1 MSGWGK
7 HIPIHRIENYSNQHG
22 LWVKYI
28 PVIKGNNYYV
38 DDNISIDGDAP
49 KKFIGVYDYRMLNS
63 KHKSNRTNWIK
74 YIAKTGHKWYP
85 AESITEHL
93 LNRLGMVFGLDM
105 AESRLAM
112 IGGQLRFLSKYF
124 LDSKKEEL
132 VHGADILAGYLNE
145 PTKYIEDIDSLN
157 LTRNL
162 LTIQFIESAISNAFL
177 SYKDDLMRGLV
188 QLIIFDAL
196 VGNNDRHFFNWGIVR
211 SLDGSKQPRFSPV
224 YDTAR
229 GLFWNYSEVKLKDI
243 VEINKTVTKHINR
256 YCKNSKPKIGWDGER
271 DINHFNLFA
280 NICKNEFYFTKNE
293 IADMFHPSLIDEMI
307 EIIDSDFRMLIS
319 PNRYR
324 LICECLKYR
333 FEKMRS
339 FL

>member
-1 MSGWGK
+1 MSGWENR
-7 HIPIHRIENYSNQHG
+7 IPIHQIENYSGQHG
-22 LWVKYI
+22 LWIKYI
-28 PVIKGNNYYV
+28 PVIKNKHYYV
-38 DDNISIDGDAP
+38 DNNVSIDGDAP

-63 KHKSNRTNWIK
+63 KHKSNQSNWIK

-85 AESITEHL
+85 VESITEYM
-93 LNRLGMVFGLDM
+93 LNRLGMAFGLDM

-124 LDSKKEEL
+124 LESKHDEL

-145 PTKYIEDIDSLN
+145 PTEYIEDIDAQN

-162 LTIQFIESAISNAFL
+162 LTLQFIESAISNSFF
-177 SYKDDLMRGLV
+177 SYKEDLMRGLV
-188 QLIIFDAL
+188 RLIIFDAL
-196 VGNNDRHFFNWGIVR
+196 VGNNDRHFFNWGIIR
-211 SLDGSKQPRFSPV
+211 SLNGRKQPKFSPI

-229 GLFWNYSEVKLKDI
+229 GLFWNYSEMKLRDI
-243 VEINKTVTKHINR
+243 VEINKTVTKHVNR
-256 YCKNSKPKIGWDGER
+256 YCKNSKPKIGWDGETG
-271 DINHFNLFA
+271 INHFNLFA
-280 NICKNEFYFTKNE
+280 NIYKNEFYFTKDE
-293 IADMFHPSLIDEMI
+293 IVDMLHPSLIDEMI
-307 EIIDSDFRMLIS
+307 KIIDSDFRILIS
-319 PNRYR
+319 PNRYH